1 MFIGIYNAL
10 SSLSLSGPQVPI
22 VLVGNKSDLEVHRQ
36 VTQTSAEKTV
46 SESMDGVRFFET
58 SAKFDANVREVFLQL
73 LQMAREQEEQQEL
86 LMEEQDLY
94 RRKSR
99 RLSRRLGRK
108 LSCLNNTF
116 ALKRDSVTVTP
127 AKASS
132 GRASTPPKDANPK
145 CVII

>member
-1 MFIGIYNAL
+1 M
-10 SSLSLSGPQVPI
+10 PI
-22 VLVGNKSDLEVHRQ
+22 VLVGNKSDLEIHRQ
-36 VTQTSAEKTV
+36 VSQSTAEKTV
-46 SESMDGVRFFET
+46 SESMDGVLFFET

-73 LQMAREQEEQQEL
+73 LQMARAQEEQQEHM
-86 LMEEQDLY
+86 MEEQDLY

-116 ALKRDSVTVTP
+116 ALKRESLTP
-127 AKASS
+127 RKSP
-132 GRASTPPKDANPK
+132 GRAPTPPKDANPK